1 MENVG
6 RVAGIVEDG
15 HPGTPIPTFGAQPVD
30 DLFGLTSDSET
41 RWYSVIVVAQH
52 KQFGGIDLVRKVAQ
66 NCVEELR

>member
-1 MENVG
+1 MENVV

-30 DLFGLTSDSET
+30 DLFVRQID
-41 RWYSVIVVAQH
+41 RIAVVDQH
-52 KQFGGIDLVRKVAQ
+52 KQFSGIDLVRKVAQ